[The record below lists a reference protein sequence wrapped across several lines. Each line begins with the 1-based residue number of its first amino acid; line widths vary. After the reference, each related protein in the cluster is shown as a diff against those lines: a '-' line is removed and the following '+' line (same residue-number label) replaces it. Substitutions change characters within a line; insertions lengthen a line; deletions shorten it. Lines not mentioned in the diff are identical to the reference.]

1 MSINTLN
8 KVNNTLLAFYKSLND
23 YVTQDSYHNG
33 LTIVSVEDVKDAIKL
48 LENYKKN
55 LESDK
60 RKLEDNPNYWS
71 SRR

>member
-1 MSINTLN
+1 MAANELNTLY
-8 KVNNTLLAFYKSLND
+8 KTLLNLYRNLAD
-23 YVTQDSYHNG
+23 YEIQTSYHNG
-33 LTIVSVEDVKDAIKL
+33 LVLVSVEDIKAVIKL

>member
-1 MSINTLN
+1 MSINTLD

-23 YVTQDSYHNG
+23 YVTRDSYHNG
-33 LTIVSVEDVKDAIKL
+33 LTIVSVEDAIKL